1 MKNQQNLQIKG
12 QPVVSQSPE
21 GQQYEEI
28 IYNDKKIYNCLLPD
42 CGKTFKFKSE
52 MKRHLAIH
60 SNERPFTCAF
70 PDCGKT
76 FKRADALSNHFRIH
90 SKSTPFDCPV
100 ADCKQQFNTKSALRY
115 HLLKHNGETNGNFND
130 CDCTQD
136 CQNPDHQQNTL
147 SPPPLAKE
155 EALSADSHKP
165 DELSVAPK
173 THEGFSSNPMA
184 KFNLLM
190 SRNSIKTYLEDEIE
204 GSNSETSMLP
214 QKSGRNVE
222 ETLMNMVNFMME
234 ENQKLKKKLKI
245 ASDLLQEKQP
255 VLSMPIQSQAQVYP
269 DAPALFRG
277 PSINN
282 QGQIDIDSFFKVP
295 QEAQDDWEEKT
306 FGDAFLKDLHY

>member
-1 MKNQQNLQIKG
+1 MKNHQQNLQLKG
-12 QPVVSQSPE
+12 QPVVAQSPG

-28 IYNDKKIYNCLLPD
+28 IYNEKKIYNCLLPD

-60 SNERPFTCAF
+60 SNERPYTCAF

-115 HLLKHNGETNGNFND
+115 HLLKHNGEKDLNCKD
-130 CDCTQD
+130 CDCTKD
-136 CQNPDHQQNTL
+136 CLNHDHQQDIL
-147 SPPPLAKE
+147 SPLPLAKE
-155 EALSADSHKP
+155 EALSAESLQP
-165 DELSVAPK
+165 AELSINPK
-173 THEGFSSNPMA
+173 TDDNFDQNPIH

-190 SRNSIKTYLEDEIE
+190 GRSTIKTYLEDEIE
-204 GSNSETSMLP
+204 GSNSETSALP
-214 QKSGRNVE
+214 KKSGRNVE

-234 ENQKLKKKLKI
+234 ENQKLKKKLKV

-269 DAPALFRG
+269 DAPAHFRMN
-277 PSINN
+277 SIN
-282 QGQIDIDSFFKVP
+282 QGQVDIDSFFKVP

-306 FGDAFLKDLHY
+306 FEDAFLKDLHY